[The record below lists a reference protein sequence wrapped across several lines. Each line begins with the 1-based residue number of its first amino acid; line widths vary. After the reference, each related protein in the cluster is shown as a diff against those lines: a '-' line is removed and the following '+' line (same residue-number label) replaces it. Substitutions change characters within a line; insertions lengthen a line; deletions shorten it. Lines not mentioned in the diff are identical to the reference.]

1 MVMDKI
7 REEFERWIKKTMDID
22 CSEMV
27 YAKLDGDYEYQYHDN
42 RDISGALAISAM
54 FVAWKASRAALS
66 ITLPKTP
73 DFSASDEPDLAFDYC
88 VDVMKELIETMGVTV
103 YDQP

>member
-1 MVMDKI
+1 MDKV
-7 REEFERWIKKTMDID
+7 REEFECWIKKTMDID

-27 YAKLDGDYEYQYHDN
+27 YAKLDGDTEYQYHDN
-42 RDISGALAISAM
+42 RDINGALVVSAM
-54 FVAWKASRAALS
+54 FVAWKASRTGLF

-73 DFSASDEPDLAFDYC
+73 DFSASDEPDLAFEHG
-88 VDVMKELIETMGVTV
+88 VDVMKDLIETIGVTV